1 MFVKLAYSFFR
12 YSKLIELVDQ
22 MFPPLSSTRMI
33 DSEQSDYTLFS
44 YWRQPVVEIPA
55 LKDVINVEEF
65 EFP

>member
-1 MFVKLAYSFFR
+1 
-12 YSKLIELVDQ
+12 
-22 MFPPLSSTRMI
+22 MFPPLSSARMI